1 MWFILWTRCKWWKKV
16 NGNWDIINY
25 DSVTLKLT
33 EDESHG
39 KCYGYQ
45 NPSDDMYRAC
55 PWSSWT
61 IPANIVVE
69 TWVKNC
75 TARLYNH
82 GIGMR
87 NYLLK
92 SNFKFNLQ
100 KHHFVYVYEVIIK
113 CYLNFITCLYF
124 PLALIRWNS
133 SHCHLMELFKSK
145 ESCKEKFDS
154 NNNWKTAW
162 PRMILEWHLFL
173 RLSLGF
179 VWKMLSFVGK
189 HLSFYPK
196 DVCSFSVFFI

>member
-1 MWFILWTRCKWWKKV
+1 MKMLPWDWLKMSVSAKNSVMVINILQ
-16 NGNWDIINY
+16 I
-25 DSVTLKLT
+25 
-33 EDESHG
+33 
-39 KCYGYQ
+39 KCIRHALEAADY
-45 NPSDDMYRAC
+45 
-55 PWSSWT
+55 T
-61 IPANIVVE
+61 PADIVVE

-75 TARLYNH
+75 TARFYNH
-82 GIGMR
+82 RIGVR
-87 NYLLK
+87 SYLIK

-100 KHHFVYVYEVIIK
+100 KHHFVYVNEVKIK
-113 CYLNFITCLYF
+113 CYLNFFTCLYF
-124 PLALIRWNS
+124 PIALIWWNS
-133 SHCHLMELFKSK
+133 SHCHLMELIKSK

-154 NNNWKTAW
+154 KNNWKTAW

>member
-1 MWFILWTRCKWWKKV
+1 MTLVPW
-16 NGNWDIINY
+16 NWLKMRVSAKRVFWLLTSFRWY
-25 DSVTLKLT
+25 VWGLSLKLLDHT
-33 EDESHG
+33 S
-39 KCYGYQ
+39 
-45 NPSDDMYRAC
+45 R
-55 PWSSWT
+55 
-61 IPANIVVE
+61 
-69 TWVKNC
+69 NC
-75 TARLYNH
+75 CRHSQEWKIASRFSNH
-82 GIGMR
+82 SIGMR
-87 NYLLK
+87 SYPLK
-92 SNFKFNLQ
+92 SKFKFNLQ
-100 KHHFVYVYEVIIK
+100 KHQFVYVYEVIIK
-113 CYLNFITCLYF
+113 CNLNFITCLYF

-133 SHCHLMELFKSK
+133 SHSHLMELLKSK

>member
-1 MWFILWTRCKWWKKV
+1 
-16 NGNWDIINY
+16 
-25 DSVTLKLT
+25 
-33 EDESHG
+33 
-39 KCYGYQ
+39 
-45 NPSDDMYRAC
+45 MYRAC

-61 IPANIVVE
+61 IPADIVVE

-75 TARLYNH
+75 TARFYNH
-82 GIGMR
+82 SIGMR
-87 NYLLK
+87 SYLLK
-92 SNFKFNLQ
+92 NNFKFNLQ
-100 KHHFVYVYEVIIK
+100 KHHFAYVYKLIIK

-179 VWKMLSFVGK
+179 VWKMLRFVGK

-196 DVCSFSVFFI
+196 DVCSFSVFFIEMKRS

>member
-1 MWFILWTRCKWWKKV
+1 MTLLPW
-16 NGNWDIINY
+16 NWL
-25 DSVTLKLT
+25 SSQCQK
-33 EDESHG
+33 
-39 KCYGYQ
+39 KCYGYSH
-45 NPSDDMYRAC
+45 PSDMYRAC

-61 IPANIVVE
+61 IPGYILVE
-69 TWVKNC
+69 NWLKYH
-75 TARLYNH
+75 TARFYNH
-82 GIGMR
+82 SIGIR
-87 NYLLK
+87 SYFLK
-92 SNFKFNLQ
+92 NNLKFNLQ

-173 RLSLGF
+173 RLLLGF
-179 VWKMLSFVGK
+179 VWKMLGFVGK
-189 HLSFYPK
+189 FLPK
-196 DVCSFSVFFI
+196 RCLFIFCIFHFLFKSKGVKPTSMSDKIRRKWNF

>member
-1 MWFILWTRCKWWKKV
+1 MICIGHVLDAPP
-16 NGNWDIINY
+16 G
-25 DSVTLKLT
+25 L
-33 EDESHG
+33 
-39 KCYGYQ
+39 
-45 NPSDDMYRAC
+45 
-55 PWSSWT
+55 
-61 IPANIVVE
+61 IPADIVVE

-75 TARLYNH
+75 TARFYNH
-82 GIGMR
+82 SIGMR
-87 NYLLK
+87 SYLLK

-154 NNNWKTAW
+154 SNNWKTAW

-189 HLSFYPK
+189 HLNFYPK
-196 DVCSFSVFFI
+196 RYLFIFCIFLFKWKGVKPTSMSNEINRKWNF

>member
-1 MWFILWTRCKWWKKV
+1 
-16 NGNWDIINY
+16 
-25 DSVTLKLT
+25 
-33 EDESHG
+33 
-39 KCYGYQ
+39 
-45 NPSDDMYRAC
+45 MYRAC

-61 IPANIVVE
+61 ISADIVVE

-75 TARLYNH
+75 TARFYNH
-82 GIGMR
+82 SIGMR
-87 NYLLK
+87 SYLLK

-162 PRMILEWHLFL
+162 PRIILECHLFL

-179 VWKMLSFVGK
+179 VWRMLSFVGK

-196 DVCSFSVFFI
+196 DVCSFSVFFT

>member
-1 MWFILWTRCKWWKKV
+1 M
-16 NGNWDIINY
+16 
-25 DSVTLKLT
+25 
-33 EDESHG
+33 
-39 KCYGYQ
+39 YG
-45 NPSDDMYRAC
+45 AC

-61 IPANIVVE
+61 IPADIVVA

-75 TARLYNH
+75 TARFYNH
-82 GIGMR
+82 SIGMR
-87 NYLLK
+87 SYLLK

-145 ESCKEKFDS
+145 ESCKK
-154 NNNWKTAW
+154 NLIQTLIAW
-162 PRMILEWHLFL
+162 PIMILEWHLFL

-179 VWKMLSFVGK
+179 VWKMLSFVGRC
-189 HLSFYPK
+189 LFVFCIFYLNEK
-196 DVCSFSVFFI
+196 ELNQQVCLIKYIENEISTSH